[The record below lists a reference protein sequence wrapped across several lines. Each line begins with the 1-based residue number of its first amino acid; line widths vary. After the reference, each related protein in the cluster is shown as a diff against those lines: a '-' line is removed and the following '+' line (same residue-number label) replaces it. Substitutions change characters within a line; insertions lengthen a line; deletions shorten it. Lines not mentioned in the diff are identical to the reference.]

1 VWPQWPPGNR
11 IPRLNSQEKPSEDDS
26 KRPRVPFKGL
36 LRKLSQGIRLPGV
49 APARTLAPKATPS
62 RGGSLAAAATLLAT
76 AAPAFPATL
85 NDVRPLAGNNTTLI
99 IVELSDIVDFKVRR
113 APARRHLGVPERV
126 QIDLQQTRLRA
137 NLSPPA
143 SLSLG
148 PVKRVRAAQPS
159 SNSTRILIDI
169 EDNAEFGAVPMT
181 DPFRLVINVHR
192 PAAAE
197 LPAEIVLRPA
207 PPRAAERTDKPP
219 PVLRAP
225 PRFKIVLD
233 PGHGGSDPG
242 AVGIGGV
249 SEKDIVLKIAQE
261 LARRLNA
268 RPEFDV
274 VLTRDD
280 DATVPLEERTARAN
294 LEEADL
300 FVSIHANASES
311 GNSAG
316 TETYYLNNT
325 KDRATLRLAEMENG
339 LRSVVGRG
347 GPHDDARL
355 ILSSLV
361 QNYKVEESLMLAEN
375 VQGALVAALK
385 DAGASPRD
393 LGVKRGPFY
402 VLVGAGMP
410 CILVEVSFITHQ
422 REGRLLSEAW
432 YQRAI
437 ARGLL
442 RGIERFAENAREAR
456 NL

>member
-1 VWPQWPPGNR
+1 MRTDRFP
-11 IPRLNSQEKPSEDDS
+11 LLSECVDKS
-26 KRPRVPFKGL
+26 KTPFDELRANGRQFSEINLESDRPELVEGRVS
-36 LRKLSQGIRLPGV
+36 RKSTHSTKEGV
-49 APARTLAPKATPS
+49 RGRFFAFAFAFVAFATP
-62 RGGSLAAAATLLAT
+62 ATAATLH
-76 AAPAFPATL
+76 
-85 NDVRPLAGNNTTLI
+85 DIRPLAGNTTTLI
-99 IVELSDIVDFKVRR
+99 IIELSDIVDFNVTR

-126 QIDLQQTRLRA
+126 QIDLRRTQLRA
-137 NLSPPA
+137 NLNPPS
-143 SLSLG
+143 SLSIG

-159 SNSTRILIDI
+159 ANSARILIDI
-169 EDNAEFGAVPMT
+169 EDDAEFGAVPMT

-192 PAAAE
+192 RANAEPPVEVVLRSPPPRPAA
-197 LPAEIVLRPA
+197 P
-207 PPRAAERTDKPP
+207 AAEPP

-242 AVGIGGV
+242 AVGVGGV
-249 SEKDIVLKIAQE
+249 SEKDVVLKIAKE
-261 LARRLNA
+261 LARRLDA

-274 VLTRDD
+274 VLTRDSD
-280 DATVPLEERTARAN
+280 VTVPLEERTALAN

-311 GNSAG
+311 GKGAG

-325 KDRATLRLAEMENG
+325 RDRATLRLAEMENG
-339 LRSVVGRG
+339 LRSVVGSA
-347 GPHDDARL
+347 GPDDDARL
-355 ILSSLV
+355 ILSSLI
-361 QNYKVEESLMLAEN
+361 QNYKVEESVMLAGH
-375 VQGALVAALK
+375 VQEALVAALK
-385 DAGASPRD
+385 NAGASPRD

-410 CILVEVSFITHQ
+410 CVLVEVSFLTHQ
-422 REGRLLSEAW
+422 REGRLLAEAW